1 MVGGHIGH
9 HRHHVHTTGLE
20 RDAAQARQQELLPS
34 CEKHRAI
41 TRADDLREAD
51 KHLGLASCA

>member
-20 RDAAQARQQELLPS
+20 RDATQARQQELLPS
-34 CEKHRAI
+34 CEKRRAF
-41 TRADDLREAD
+41 TGVDNLRKPDE
-51 KHLGLASCA
+51 HLGLASCP